1 VHDIILQLLNGLVVG
16 SSLALVASGLALV
29 FGVLDIVNFAQG
41 ELFMLGGYALFF
53 TLQATGNFLLGVIV
67 ATLAIGILGGALLYG
82 MVWPLLGKSQALP
95 LLATLGL
102 SLILQQLA
110 TNTFNA
116 TTRSVPAPLALRIP
130 IENVDYPAYNIL
142 IIVFSAAI
150 LAAGYLFLKS
160 TRYGIWLRAVAEN
173 RPMAAALGVPVPRV
187 YLLAFVLSAGLAGVA
202 GALLAPVVAVYTT
215 VGADVILNA
224 FIVVVA
230 GGMGNFRGAALVAL
244 LLGEVLAVGSIWFRP
259 VEVQVFALFL
269 VIAILIYRSRGKVAP
284 TFTRAGVT
292 AMRGATAR
300 LSRIVYAA
308 LTAILVVL
316 VIAVP
321 LFSDSLP
328 QRIGIYLIY
337 GLLGVSVALIT
348 GYGRLFNIG
357 IGAIFGLSA
366 YAVAFLTNHN
376 VTNPWLLLLG
386 AVIAALLMSALF
398 GVYTNVASGIEYM
411 MLTFLTTLAMGA
423 LPSVAPQIT
432 GGDNGLQVK
441 GGLVPSFGLN
451 PLLGNQFY
459 YFIVFVVLACLA
471 ATGYMLSSQ
480 FGRVAQAI
488 GRNPART
495 AAMGYRVSQQRM
507 ALTLLS
513 GFLAAIAGWL
523 YALDNSFVS
532 QDLLGLTNSLNGL
545 LYALVGGAEH
555 VILGPMVGAAGMRYL
570 TDSLG
575 RLTSQSSLYIGLA
588 LLLVVYL
595 LPNGIL
601 GFVDQIIR
609 RVARPAA
616 SASAGPNGVVAV
628 ASSTDLEVSPPARAS
643 TSETTTGRLSDT

>member
-1 VHDIILQLLNGLVVG
+1 MHDIILQLLNGLVVG

-41 ELFMLGGYALFF
+41 ELFMLGGYVLFF
-53 TLQATGNFLLGVIV
+53 TLQTTGNFVLGVV
-67 ATLAIGILGGALLYG
+67 AATVVIGILGGALLYG

-110 TNTFNA
+110 TNVFNS
-116 TTRSVPAPLALRIP
+116 TTRSVPAPIPLRIP
-130 IENVDYPAYNIL
+130 VENVDYPAYNIL
-142 IIVFSAAI
+142 IIVLSAAI
-150 LAAGYLFLKS
+150 LAAGYVFLKS

-187 YLLAFVLSAGLAGVA
+187 YFLAFVLSAGLAGIA

-230 GGMGNFRGAALVAL
+230 GGMGNFRGAALVAI

-269 VIAILIYRSRGKVAP
+269 VIAILVYRSRGKIAP
-284 TFTRAGVT
+284 TFSRTSVST
-292 AMRGATAR
+292 PRGATAR

-308 LTAILVVL
+308 LTAILLVFVV
-316 VIAVP
+316 VVP
-321 LFSDSLP
+321 LLSDSLP
-328 QRIGIYLIY
+328 QRLGIYLIY

-376 VTNPWLLLLG
+376 ITNPWLLLIG
-386 AVIAALLMSALF
+386 AVVAALLMSALF
-398 GVYTNVASGIEYM
+398 GLYTNVASGIEYM
-411 MLTFLTTLAMGA
+411 MLTFLTALAMGS
-423 LPSVAPQIT
+423 LPSVAPQLT
-432 GGDNGLQVK
+432 GGDNGMQVK

-451 PLLGNQFY
+451 PLLGDQFY

-471 ATGYMLSSQ
+471 VTGYALSSQ

-601 GFVDQIIR
+601 GLVDQIIR
-609 RVARPAA
+609 RVPTSTRTQPTSARQP
-616 SASAGPNGVVAV
+616 
-628 ASSTDLEVSPPARAS
+628 LQS
-643 TSETTTGRLSDT
+643 TSTGRLIDR

>member
-1 VHDIILQLLNGLVVG
+1 
-16 SSLALVASGLALV
+16 VASGLALV

-41 ELFMLGGYALFF
+41 EFFMLGGYVLFF
-53 TLQATGNFLLGVIV
+53 TLQATGNFLLGVIA
-67 ATLAIGILGGALLYG
+67 ATLVVGLLGGALLMG
-82 MVWPLLGKSQALP
+82 MVWPLLGRSQALP

-110 TNTFNA
+110 TDVFNS
-116 TTRSVPAPLALRIP
+116 TTRSVPAPIPLRMP
-130 IENVDYPAYNIL
+130 VENVDYPVYNVL
-142 IIVFSAAI
+142 IIFITFGI

-160 TRYGIWLRAVAEN
+160 TRWGIWLRAVAEN
-173 RPMAAALGVPVPRV
+173 RPMAGALGVPVPRV
-187 YLLAFVLSAGLAGVA
+187 YLLAFILSAGLAGIA

-230 GGMGNFRGAALVAL
+230 GGMGNFRGAAIVAI
-244 LLGEVLAVGSIWFRP
+244 LLGEVIAVGSIWFRP

-269 VIAILIYRSRGKVAP
+269 VIAILVYRSRGKAAP
-284 TFTRAGVT
+284 TIARPNINVL
-292 AMRGATAR
+292 RGAAAR
-300 LSRIVYAA
+300 LSRYVYAA
-308 LTAILVVL
+308 LTVILLLFVL
-316 VIAVP
+316 AVP
-321 LFSDSLP
+321 FLSDNLS

-376 VTNPWLLLLG
+376 VTNPWALLVG
-386 AVIAALLMSALF
+386 AVAASLLMSVLF

-411 MLTFLTTLAMGA
+411 MLTFLTALAMGA

-441 GGLVPSFGLN
+441 GGLAPSFGLN
-451 PLLGNQFY
+451 PLLGDQFY
-459 YFIVFVVLACLA
+459 YFVVFVTLVCLG
-471 ATGYMLSSQ
+471 ATGYTLSSQ

-488 GRNPART
+488 GRNPGRA
-495 AAMGYRVSQQRM
+495 AAMGYGVSQQRM

-555 VILGPMVGAAGMRYL
+555 VILGPMIGAAGMRYL

-601 GFVDQIIR
+601 GLVDQVVR
-609 RVARPAA
+609 QVSLR
-616 SASAGPNGVVAV
+616 SASSAKLV
-628 ASSTDLEVSPPARAS
+628 SSPTSTPESSP
-643 TSETTTGRLSDT
+643 TGRS

>member
-1 VHDIILQLLNGLVVG
+1 MHDLLLQLLNGLVVG

-41 ELFMLGGYALFF
+41 ELFMLGGYVLFF
-53 TLQATGNFLLGVIV
+53 TLQATNNFLLGVVAAAIIV
-67 ATLAIGILGGALLYG
+67 GLLGGAVLYG
-82 MVWPLLGKSQALP
+82 MVWPLLGRSAALP

-110 TNTFNA
+110 TNFFNS
-116 TTRSVPAPLALRIP
+116 TTRSVPAPIEARIP
-130 IENVDYPAYNIL
+130 VENVDYPVYNIA
-142 IIVFSAAI
+142 IIGVSAA
-150 LAAGYLFLKS
+150 LLVAGYFFLKS
-160 TRYGIWLRAVAEN
+160 TRWGIWLRAVAEN

-187 YLLAFVLSAGLAGVA
+187 YFLAFVLSAGLAGIA
-202 GALLAPVVAVYTT
+202 GALLAPVVSVYTT

-244 LLGEVLAVGSIWFRP
+244 LLGEVEAVGSIWFRP

-269 VIAILIYRSRGKVAP
+269 VIAILVYRSRGKTAAPFARPPAVA
-284 TFTRAGVT
+284 
-292 AMRGATAR
+292 RGSAAV
-300 LSRIVYAA
+300 LSRRVYAILAIA
-308 LTAILVVL
+308 LLLLTLL
-316 VIAVP
+316 LP
-321 LFSDSLP
+321 LLTENLS

-348 GYGRLFNIG
+348 GFGRLFNIG
-357 IGAIFGLSA
+357 VGAIFGLSA
-366 YAVAFLTNHN
+366 YAVAFLTNHGT
-376 VTNPWLLLLG
+376 TNPFVLLVV
-386 AVIAALLMSALF
+386 AVAAALVMAALF

-423 LPSVAPQIT
+423 VPSVAPQIT

-451 PLLGNQFY
+451 PLLGNEFY
-459 YFIVFVVLACLA
+459 YFIVAVILVCVGVCWFV
-471 ATGYMLSSQ
+471 LSSQ

-488 GRNPART
+488 GRNPARA

-507 ALTLLS
+507 VLTLLA

-555 VILGPMVGAAGMRYL
+555 VILGPLIGAAGMRDL

-575 RLTSQSSLYIGLA
+575 RLTSQSALYIGLA
-588 LLLVVYL
+588 LLVVVYL
-595 LPNGIL
+595 MPNGIL
-601 GFVDQIIR
+601 GLVDLVVR
-609 RVARPAA
+609 RVSLR
-616 SASAGPNGVVAV
+616 SASGAAGT
-628 ASSTDLEVSPPARAS
+628 ASLTMTPRERLPQKPSSSAR
-643 TSETTTGRLSDT
+643 